1 MEVQPGGKCSLQWLG
16 IQEYTHRNLSGT
28 ATIAH
33 ANATYVCMLWGGFC
47 ISRWTHSAIA
57 HSPFKQPSGT
67 AHTDLR
73 SCLCT
78 DLFHLMAP
86 KAEKQPAKKSVSKV
100 GGAKSSRKK
109 GSRKA
114 IESYKIYIYK
124 VKCRHDLSLFTT
136 LF

>member
-1 MEVQPGGKCSLQWLG
+1 MESASCSGL
-16 IQEYTHRNLSGT
+16 EFYNTTDRNLSGT
-28 ATIAH
+28 ASYRT
-33 ANATYVCMLWGGFC
+33 CMPGGFC
-47 ISRWTHSAIA
+47 ISRLTHSAVA
-57 HSPFKQPSGT
+57 HSPIKQPSVA

-73 SCLCT
+73 SPLCT
-78 DLFHLMAP
+78 GSYRLMAP

-124 VKCRHDLSLFTT
+124 VSRS
-136 LF
+136 

>member
-1 MEVQPGGKCSLQWLG
+1 M
-16 IQEYTHRNLSGT
+16 
-28 ATIAH
+28 
-33 ANATYVCMLWGGFC
+33 CMPGGFC
-47 ISRWTHSAIA
+47 ISRLTHSAVA
-57 HSPFKQPSGT
+57 HSPIKQPSVA

-73 SCLCT
+73 SPLCT
-78 DLFHLMAP
+78 GSYRLMAP

-124 VKCRHDLSLFTT
+124 VSRS
-136 LF
+136 